1 MSSVKEQEQAQALAR
16 QEAERLQKVG
26 DKAARDA
33 KTSTADRQAFG
44 KLVQQGQ
51 AAQNTTRVSVGQQ
64 EQGKASER
72 LQTLAQG
79 LKQESLKNVRLHRDG
94 AVLQNRALE
103 QAKTFGGQ
111 LETKGAEAATT
122 TKTQTNERVEAKEID
137 RGRVE
142 ERGVAL
148 EKKREA
154 EKDAEADAIVAESTA
169 KERPNAAID
178 AGSDR
183 GDDSRGGEESTRL
196 ENAKGLHKGGEVTP
210 TADVGYTRE
219 VQKIP
224 EEILK
229 KLVDA
234 IYVGVNEKG
243 LHTFRMDMKDGVLQG
258 GSIEITVDAGK
269 IKLTFGGLEGHTRN
283 MVDASKGDLMRR
295 MEKRGLTLD
304 DIVFTER

>member
-16 QEAERLQKVG
+16 QEAERMQKVS

-33 KTSTADRQAFG
+33 KTSTADRQTFG

-51 AAQNTTRVSVGQQ
+51 AQQNLTRANLGKQ
-64 EQGKASER
+64 EQGQASER

-79 LKQESLKNVRLHRDG
+79 LKQESVKNVRLHRDG

-103 QAKTFGGQ
+103 QAKSFGGQ
-111 LETKGAEAATT
+111 LETKSVETATT
-122 TKTQTNERVEAKEID
+122 TKTQTHERADAKDVD

-142 ERGVAL
+142 ERGLAL
-148 EKKREA
+148 ERKQEA
-154 EKDAEADAIVAESTA
+154 AKDAEAEAQVAESTA

-178 AGSDR
+178 ASQDR

-196 ENAKGLHKGGEVTP
+196 ENAKAGHKAGDIAPAAEVR
-210 TADVGYTRE
+210 YTRE

-243 LHTFRMDMKDGVLQG
+243 LHTFRMEMKDGVMQG
-258 GSIEITVDAGK
+258 GSVEITADAGK
-269 IKLTFGGLEGHTRN
+269 ITLTFGGLEGNTRN
-283 MVDASKGDLMRR
+283 MVESSKGDLMRR

-304 DIVFTER
+304 NIVFT